1 MEKVFENFAAT
12 IMKLNKLIQRI
23 KQYEMRDYGLKAIHV
38 MCVYHLNEHPEG
50 LTSSELVKL
59 TLEDKGAISR
69 ALASLQEKDYVV
81 YDKSKYNTP
90 VKLTEAGKELA
101 KVIVDRSAKAVEA
114 GSADMPEEQRVMFY
128 KFLGETADRLT
139 DYYALLCSDDKK

>member
-1 MEKVFENFAAT
+1 MERVFENFAAS

-38 MCVYHLNEHPEG
+38 MCIYHLNEHPEG

-69 ALASLQEKDYVV
+69 ALATLQVKDYIT
-81 YDKSKYNTP
+81 YDKNKYNTP
-90 VKLTEAGKELA
+90 VKLTPAGKELA
-101 KVIVDRSAKAVEA
+101 KVIADRSLKAVEA
-114 GSADMPEEQRVMFY
+114 GSADMSEEQRVAFY
-128 KFLGETADRLT
+128 SFLGETADKLT
-139 DYYALLCSDDKK
+139 AYYSSLLSNDRQ